1 MDFLGDWRSEK
12 ERNQEWLRLFVIEWM
27 VVSVMRRRGKL
38 REDCVEKKIKID
50 REEKRIR
57 GHISR
62 SNILPG
68 ICVVL
73 KYTLKI
79 FATPLFKWLSL
90 IPFSLSVGWT

>member
-1 MDFLGDWRSEK
+1 MTQAFCNWVNGS
-12 ERNQEWLRLFVIEWM
+12 
-27 VVSVMRRRGKL
+27 VSYEEEGKV